1 MIVRILGIEPILD
14 VYNDDGS
21 YRGETGMFW
30 IYYPDVR
37 KTLAKHEVFNPD
49 NDAIRSTWDD
59 LFESRSF
66 SSYIYKISN
75 VYDRRI
81 QDYATGIDALLEAD
95 KIKND
100 LFNFEHDVWS
110 F

>member
-1 MIVRILGIEPILD
+1 MKMEAIAAKQECFGYI
-14 VYNDDGS
+14 
-21 YRGETGMFW
+21 T
-30 IYYPDVR
+30 PDIR
-37 KTLAKHEVFNPD
+37 KTLVKHEVFNSD
-49 NDAIRSTWDD
+49 NDAVRQTWDD

-95 KIKND
+95 RIKNN
-100 LFNFEHDVWS
+100 LINFEQEMWS
-110 F
+110 Y